1 MAATVTLGLLLVRR
15 RAGAR
20 FGPGPGP
27 GDCLK
32 FLWFAEMNQR
42 SCFDTEVWFDLRV
55 NVMSSD
61 QSIGI
66 KTLDRKK
73 DTCPSDARAT
83 HQESRRSRD
92 VTSCHVARRRSRVVS
107 DPAPAAPARS
117 ENAARFQHRFGVE
130 SESHA
135 ANHAAPAPPRE
146 AAGRPRAA
154 DN

>member
-1 MAATVTLGLLLVRR
+1 
-15 RAGAR
+15 
-20 FGPGPGP
+20 
-27 GDCLK
+27 
-32 FLWFAEMNQR
+32 MNQR

-55 NVMSSD
+55 NVMSID
-61 QSIGI
+61 HSIGI

-107 DPAPAAPARS
+107 DPVPAAPARS

-130 SESHA
+130 SESSNHRLPGPENGKVGVWPA
-135 ANHAAPAPPRE
+135 HGPAQPPPANIS
-146 AAGRPRAA
+146 GSQYIVQY
-154 DN
+154 NIV